1 LLLKCF
7 ISCLFLWSESFFA
20 CWNAEIQD
28 VNSLVSFVVGTIL
41 FCIVFAICFMCK
53 CFTSLFWACFDA
65 DAALENIEAISDHE
79 VSENHLWI
87 VLVFIDAAEVQASVD
102 WSSQLGK
109 LTILVSIHGSVDH
122 ATYEGPE

>member
-1 LLLKCF
+1 M
-7 ISCLFLWSESFFA
+7 I
-20 CWNAEIQD
+20 
-28 VNSLVSFVVGTIL
+28 GTIL
-41 FCIVFAICFMCK
+41 FIIVFAIFSICK
-53 CFTSLFWACFDA
+53 CLTSLFWAFFDA

-87 VLVFIDAAEVQASVD
+87 ILVLIDAAEVQASVD

-122 ATYEGPE
+122 ATNEAPE